1 MMVEVHAGLLHVLDE
16 VGGRHYAHQSAG
28 LQVQFLLSDGEEFLC
43 VCRER
48 QNEISFLFQ
57 AALAPRPPQGRCSSA
72 WTFLGSAFVGMCSR
86 TQLLQLWALLGIQE
100 SVTKWGGT
108 FERNWPQSKVSQ
120 GVMTTS

>member
-48 QNEISFLFQ
+48 QNEISLLFQ

-72 WTFLGSAFVGMCSR
+72 WTFLRSAFVGMCSR
-86 TQLLQLWALLGIQE
+86 TQLLQLWALLGVQE
-100 SVTKWGGT
+100 SVTKLGGGAH
-108 FERNWPQSKVSQ
+108 SKETGHSKRFLKV
-120 GVMTTS
+120 